1 MINILVA
8 DDEKEIVELVELYLT
23 QNDTQIYKAYD
34 GKMAMDIIEK
44 EDIHLAILDIMMPGL
59 NGFQLVKEIRKTYN
73 MPLIILSARD
83 EFSDKIFGL
92 NIGADDYMTKP
103 FNPLELNARVDA
115 QLRRFYDLGNGSKEL
130 TKKSKSE
137 IC

>member
-1 MINILVA
+1 M
-8 DDEKEIVELVELYLT
+8 E
-23 QNDTQIYKAYD
+23 
-34 GKMAMDIIEK
+34 IIEK

-92 NIGADDYMTKP
+92 NYWSG
-103 FNPLELNARVDA
+103 
-115 QLRRFYDLGNGSKEL
+115 
-130 TKKSKSE
+130 
-137 IC
+137 